1 VNEPLPADSPLW
13 GHPKVTVTPHAA
25 AASVPDALVEN
36 VLRQIARYERGE
48 RMENV
53 VDLAAGY

>member
-1 VNEPLPADSPLW
+1 
-13 GHPKVTVTPHAA
+13 
-25 AASVPDALVEN
+25 VPDALVEN